1 MSAYA
6 HQMEREFSA
15 HGLSSRGGSEMESR
29 YEVESGFYM
38 TSFAA
43 MIFMG
48 ALVTVGVLFIT
59 LLIALTIFAIYA
71 ELNNLRQIE
80 FPTICMS
87 LAMQHII
94 ESQYGRDLNST
105 MWLVDKYFDSFMPL
119 NDGLDVVLMD
129 LDEFLPSIPPYA
141 YPLMHRL
148 NQHSHHCFE
157 EAKHLKQR
165 LLLRLYIKLQTRGW
179 SLILLSRRP
188 ETLRN
193 ATIYHLT
200 SAGYKGWLSVI
211 MRLNDEMEMDDRQYL
226 SKRRMVLQKEGFRI
240 SGIISS
246 QMDSLTGP
254 FSEQHIFKLPNPM
267 YYCFNLP
274 VNNTGEQK

>member
-1 MSAYA
+1 MLQSC
-6 HQMEREFSA
+6 QNRSK
-15 HGLSSRGGSEMESR
+15 
-29 YEVESGFYM
+29 
-38 TSFAA
+38 
-43 MIFMG
+43 
-48 ALVTVGVLFIT
+48 GVIEIQKLNDDYNYCK
-59 LLIALTIFAIYA
+59 IFAIYA